1 MARLVVN
8 HIEKIDEIQEKV
20 ISDSEKILPSI
31 DIDDLL
37 KEPQK
42 YLLKVSLQFLNNHI
56 VEIKQGEEQGKRFAK
71 QILKD
76 IG

>member
-1 MARLVVN
+1 LVVN

-20 ISDSEKILPSI
+20 INDSEKILPSI

-42 YLLKVSLQFLNNHI
+42 YLLKVSLEFLNDHI
-56 VEIKQGEEQGKRFAK
+56 KEIKQGEKQGKKFAK
-71 QILKD
+71 QILQD

>member
-1 MARLVVN
+1 LVVN

-56 VEIKQGEEQGKRFAK
+56 EEIKQGEEQGKRFAK

>member
-56 VEIKQGEEQGKRFAK
+56 EEIKQGEEQGKRFAK

>member
-1 MARLVVN
+1 MVVN

-56 VEIKQGEEQGKRFAK
+56 EEIKQGEEQGKRFAK

>member
-8 HIEKIDEIQEKV
+8 HIKKIDEIQEKV